1 MGIKIAF
8 LMDTLHLLVTRYGC
22 QMALK
27 RIVQL
32 CGEIALACKN
42 AVGLRVALVVL
53 LMLSAFLQLL
63 LLLIL
68 PLLHLCVVKRVNF
81 VKRIL
86 IAVKTSA
93 KRKRTNAKNNLD
105 PSIIFDRIASL
116 ENSYYINIY

>member
-1 MGIKIAF
+1 MGN
-8 LMDTLHLLVTRYGC
+8 GC
-22 QMALK
+22 QKALK
-27 RIVQL
+27 RIVEL

-42 AVGLRVALVVL
+42 AVGLRAALVVL
-53 LMLSAFLQLL
+53 LMLSAFLQLP

-68 PLLHLCVVKRVNF
+68 PLFHLCVVKRVNF

-116 ENSYYINIY
+116 